1 MTNTE
6 LNSIIQE
13 TLTILD
19 ADVLPEVHNYLFDII
34 DEDSDLEASPFEI
47 ANTLIHACDT
57 AEPLPS
63 IVRDL
68 IIELFEDAFEE
79 GNADAMNDL
88 GAVYYDGSRGFE
100 QSFEKA
106 VEYYKL
112 AAEKGSRQAQEN
124 LGYCYYYGRNMPV
137 DYEKAFHYFALG
149 AFDGHIISL
158 YKIGDMYMNGYYVEK
173 NPTEAFHIYN
183 RCLETMTDEAAE
195 ICAGP
200 VFLRVGNAFLK
211 GEGTEENAKNALV
224 CFQKAEAFL
233 YDMVAGGNVMYK
245 KSLQGAIDGQAK
257 ARAKLAESLP
267 QDNWSFDD

>member
-1 MTNTE
+1 MTNEE
-6 LNSIIQE
+6 LYSTLQE

-19 ADVLPEVHNYLFDII
+19 ADELPEVHNYLFEII
-34 DEDSDLEASPFEI
+34 DEDSDIEASPFEI
-47 ANTLIHACDT
+47 ANTILQSCDK

-63 IVRDL
+63 IVRDM
-68 IIELFEDAFEE
+68 IIELFEDAYAE
-79 GNADAMNDL
+79 GNGDAMNDL
-88 GAVYYDGSRGFE
+88 GSVYYDGSRGFE

-106 VEYYKL
+106 VKYYKL

-124 LGYCYYYGRNMPV
+124 LGYCYYYGRNMLV

-173 NPTEAFHIYN
+173 NPTEAFHIYT
-183 RCLETMTDEAAE
+183 RCLDTMTDEAAE

-211 GEGTEENAKNALV
+211 GEGTEANAMSALI
-224 CFQKAEAFL
+224 CFQKAEAYL
-233 YDMVAGGNVMYK
+233 YDMVAAGQVMYK

-267 QDNWSFDD
+267 KENWTFDD